1 LCQCK
6 AKVVKEK
13 KLWLPLLPLW
23 LSSLV
28 LLVLL
33 LGAPG
38 SPRVLQA
45 LGAAA
50 AGGLG
55 LVEGLLLASGRRAG
69 PAEQRARRLES
80 IYEVIRKAG
89 GSLDLQEVLDA
100 VTRITAELT
109 GVRGCSIKLW
119 DPATGRMRVRS
130 MAGIVREAADLSV
143 DVAENLYHRSLME
156 GNPVLVEDALV
167 KDFPE
172 VDDQTESLI
181 CVPLRHEARV
191 LGALCVYGQ
200 RGGRL
205 TREMISLFTIL
216 GDLASLSIANASVFE
231 QLKRLDEAK
240 SWFLLQASHEL
251 RSPLASVQSILRT
264 LLQGLLGEL
273 PPEQRALLERVE
285 VRLQGLTAGVN
296 DLLILAK
303 GRARLLTEERQRVDL
318 CRLLQEQTRFYGEL
332 AREKGVRLEV
342 SCGEAS
348 AVLLGRREGLEAVV
362 SNLLSNAIKYTP
374 AGGEVRLSLAGEGQ
388 QIELAVSDTG
398 IGIPEADRPNLFR
411 EFFRAGNARAL
422 DETGTGLGLAIV
434 RSIVEQHGGTID
446 VESSEGR
453 GTTFRVR
460 LPRPQE

>member
-1 LCQCK
+1 VNNTLPLRRR
-6 AKVVKEK
+6 

-23 LSSLV
+23 VSSLV

-33 LGAPG
+33 FGSPG
-38 SPRVLQA
+38 TPRVLQA
-45 LGAAA
+45 LGTVA

-55 LVEGLLLASGRRAG
+55 LMEGLLLASYRHRGG
-69 PAEQRARRLES
+69 TGEQRARRLES

-89 GSLDLQEVLDA
+89 GSLDLQEVLDS
-100 VTRITAELT
+100 VTRVTAEAT

-119 DPATGRMRVRS
+119 DPDTGRMRVRS

-156 GNPVLVEDALV
+156 GKPVLVEDALV

-191 LGALCVYGQ
+191 LGALCVYGR
-200 RGGRL
+200 RGAPL
-205 TREMISLFTIL
+205 TQEMISLFTIL
-216 GDLASLSIANASVFE
+216 GDLASLSISNASVFE

-264 LLQGLLGEL
+264 LLQGYLGEL
-273 PPEQRALLERVE
+273 PAEQRMLLERVE
-285 VRLQGLTAGVN
+285 VRLQALSGSVG
-296 DLLILAK
+296 DLLILAR
-303 GRARLLTEERQRVDL
+303 GRARLSTEERQRVDL
-318 CRLLQEQTRFYGEL
+318 CEVLQEQTRFYGEL
-332 AREKGVRLEV
+332 AREKGVRLEA
-342 SCGEAS
+342 SCDSAS
-348 AVLLGRREGLEAVV
+348 AILLGRREGLEAVLA
-362 SNLLSNAIKYTP
+362 NLLSNAIKYTP

-388 QIELAVSDTG
+388 QIELRVSDTG
-398 IGIPEADRPNLFR
+398 IGIPEQDKPNLFR
-411 EFFRAGNARAL
+411 EFFRASNARAL
-422 DETGTGLGLAIV
+422 AEVGTGLGLAIV
-434 RSIVEQHGGTID
+434 RSIVEQHGGSIE
-446 VESSEGR
+446 VESGEAR

-460 LPRPQE
+460 LPRLQE